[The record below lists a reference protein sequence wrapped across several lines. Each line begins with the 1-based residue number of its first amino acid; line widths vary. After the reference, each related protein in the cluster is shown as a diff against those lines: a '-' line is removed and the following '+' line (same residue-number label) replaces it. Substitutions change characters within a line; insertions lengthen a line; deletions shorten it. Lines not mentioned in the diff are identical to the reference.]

1 MKQNRQ
7 RSRRKDRKGLLTLV
21 LLVAVFGG
29 IAFLVASPPGSHPVT
44 QNQGTLGEDVFFGSV
59 VNVPFTGKTTG
70 TVKADTNCK
79 PVEQGLTSCV
89 AIIIASD
96 GTELHFSYT
105 HDMSKQECLAAGNQV
120 TIALLDDETVKVV
133 RG

>member
-1 MKQNRQ
+1 MRRNRN
-7 RSRRKDRKGLLTLV
+7 GVLAFV

-29 IAFLVASPPGSHPVT
+29 IAFLVASPPASHSVT
-44 QNQGTLGEDVFFGSV
+44 QNQRTLAEDAFYGSI
-59 VNVPFTGKTTG
+59 VNVPFTGTTTG

-79 PVEQGLTSCV
+79 PVEQGLTNCV
-89 AIIIASD
+89 ALITAND

-105 HDMSKQECLAAGNQV
+105 HDMSKQECLAAGDHAR
-120 TIALLDDETVKVV
+120 IALLDNGTVKVI